1 VRKTHNHRKS
11 AMRSLWG
18 SSSLTE
24 VTGVLGQRPPTLF
37 AQSSSMRRQTSCPIV
52 MLNSLQDVQIH
63 VIANVALDLDTR
75 LSTIRDL

>member
-1 VRKTHNHRKS
+1 
-11 AMRSLWG
+11 
-18 SSSLTE
+18 
-24 VTGVLGQRPPTLF
+24 
-37 AQSSSMRRQTSCPIV
+37 MRRQTSCPIV